1 MLRSTSCSEIASQD
15 LYETTSYVVFAGHGY
30 EQMGER
36 MQELYPSRFHY
47 MTTSYDKFPDGTDD
61 ITISGFTPKNMV
73 AGKDVVFLSALSSND
88 ATLSQFSVLIVLL
101 QSFIRSLTIV
111 LPYYPVGTMD
121 RVDVEGKVATA
132 STYATILSSLPSCG
146 TPARL
151 MIYDIHALQERFYFH
166 QNVVPSLHSGLPLLR
181 RHLLEQGNLD
191 ISAVVFPDDGAAKR
205 FAAYFISQ
213 GYEIITCG
221 KHRVGSKRNVTIQD
235 GDPAGKNVMLIDD
248 LIQTG
253 GTLLE
258 AARVLKQRGAKNVYA
273 YVTHAIFP
281 LQSWKKFLFEPDSDP
296 SSRLVTKFFVT
307 DSVPATTS
315 LLPTDNVFEVLD
327 LLPQIVADLDF
338 RE

>member
-1 MLRSTSCSEIASQD
+1 
-15 LYETTSYVVFAGHGY
+15 
-30 EQMGER
+30 
-36 MQELYPSRFHY
+36 
-47 MTTSYDKFPDGTDD
+47 
-61 ITISGFTPKNMV
+61 MV
-73 AGKDVVFLSALSSND
+73 AGKDVIFLSALSSND

-132 STYATILSSLPSCG
+132 STYATILSSLPNCG

-181 RHLLEQGNLD
+181 KHILEQRHLD
-191 ISAVVFPDDGAAKR
+191 ISAIVFPDDGAAKR
-205 FAAYFISQ
+205 FSSYFIHH

-221 KHRVGSKRNVTIQD
+221 KHRVGSKRSVTIQD
-235 GDPAGKNVMLIDD
+235 GDPMGKSVLLIDD

-258 AARVLKQRGAKNVYA
+258 AARVLKKRGALNVYA

-281 LQSWKKFLFEPDSDP
+281 LQSWKKFLYDP
-296 SSRLVTKFFVT
+296 ERDPATRLVTKFWVT
-307 DSVPATTS
+307 DSVPTTTAQ
-315 LLPTDNVFEVLD
+315 LPTDNVFEVLD
-327 LLPQIVADLDF
+327 LLPQIVSDLDF
-338 RE
+338 REH